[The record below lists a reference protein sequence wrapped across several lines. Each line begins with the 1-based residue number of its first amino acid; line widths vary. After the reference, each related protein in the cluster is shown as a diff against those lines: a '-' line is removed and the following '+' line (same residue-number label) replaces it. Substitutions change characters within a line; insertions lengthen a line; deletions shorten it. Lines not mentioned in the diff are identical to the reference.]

1 MVLDEQPAQIKLIAY
16 FVYFFTSSLYGCI
29 YRHLS
34 GANSSA
40 NVRISFAYFY
50 LLLSFCYCYMCSRKA
65 VYLQWEMMRFAATV
79 ASVSARKKKHT
90 TATHTHTAYIQTHLY
105 LQSQNQ
111 MYLEGA
117 PMATMWWRAFNYD
130 FHKFSTKCNA
140 IRTNTSLRREPP
152 SS

>member
-1 MVLDEQPAQIKLIAY
+1 MSIFLLVPFMVVYIDTWVAPILPQMFAYLSLI
-16 FVYFFTSSLYGCI
+16 FIYFFHFVIVIFVAVKPFICNE
-29 YRHLS
+29 RWCD
-34 GANSSA
+34 
-40 NVRISFAYFY
+40 
-50 LLLSFCYCYMCSRKA
+50 LLPRWLVLA
-65 VYLQWEMMRFAATV
+65 PE
-79 ASVSARKKKHT
+79 KK

-130 FHKFSTKCNA
+130 FHKFSTKSNA